1 MTDRN
6 APRGDLFAVPTWIV
20 WAHRL
25 AAALFAVLY
34 VTAARVHFGL
44 LAVVFLIG
52 AAWFGAQAVLV
63 TDVGVQVSRLRGGP
77 RRAPFDAVL
86 AVHADASAW
95 GLRMVDGS
103 QFPLPPVADRDAVI
117 TAIRRRV
124 PRVEV
129 SRVVHGGG
137 WLGRLRR
144 RGTDPG
150 LG

>member
-1 MTDRN
+1 MTDSGG
-6 APRGDLFAVPTWIV
+6 PRGELFAVPNWIV

-25 AAALFAVLY
+25 AAALFFVLY
-34 VTAARVHFGL
+34 LTAARVHFGL
-44 LAVVFLIG
+44 LAASFLLG

-86 AVHADASAW
+86 AVQADASAW

-117 TAIRRRV
+117 SAIRRRV

-129 SRVVHGGG
+129 NRVVHGGG
-137 WLGRLRR
+137 WLARWKR